1 MHTHGRAYKHRHS
14 QTHEEVLEGAGGG
27 RSQVSPQEVVL
38 EVVLKD
44 ERGPRNEGGSR
55 LPVTNIEER
64 TETMG
69 TGGLVQERAGMAP
82 AGSSSRGNQRT
93 LVGRLPFPRK

>member
-1 MHTHGRAYKHRHS
+1 M
-14 QTHEEVLEGAGGG
+14 
-27 RSQVSPQEVVL
+27 SPQEVVL

-55 LPVTNIEER
+55 LLVTNIEEW

-69 TGGLVQERAGMAP
+69 TGGLVQERAGTAL

-93 LVGRLPFPRK
+93 LVGFLFQENSS